1 MEGTISPIFT
11 DIRARRL
18 ALRLTQADVARRAGL
33 TQTYLSKLEQ
43 GKIEPRL
50 HTLEDLARAL
60 SFEILLIPAELVP
73 TVRSLSHSSENPKPL
88 FAAEPD

>member
-1 MEGTISPIFT
+1 MTGTISPIFG

-43 GKIEPRL
+43 GKVEPRL

-60 SFEILLIPAELVP
+60 SFKVMLIPAELAQ
-73 TVRSLSHSSENPKPL
+73 TVRSLSYPSENPKPL